1 MSINKKVTYRILL
14 EPKDPIPK
22 LITFPIDM
30 TWKRLIPL
38 KVVGRET
45 TKKQF
50 LVKVWLG
57 LPVARGV
64 PATADRAG
72 APWLQQHSVGNY
84 FVESPWL

>member
-1 MSINKKVTYRILL
+1 MSKKKKVTNRILP

-22 LITFPIDM
+22 LITVGPTFPMDM

-38 KVVGRET
+38 KVVVRET

-64 PATADRAG
+64 PVDRV
-72 APWLQQHSVGNY
+72 PI
-84 FVESPWL
+84 